1 MNSLIDIMDES
12 QKRYTMVEPKTIG
25 SIAISGSGGDTELFN
40 IKGSGVVKSL
50 AILTGNSHTGVKIEI
65 DGRIVYDSFTG
76 PGDIYNSNTYLV
88 FGDKNNLEVYYNSNV
103 FNMYR
108 FVCPV
113 SERYY
118 MTRTFDNDHIYPFDI
133 SVDNIALI
141 PTSSG
146 HLSSHTLF
154 LSDGGIEFK
163 KNLAVSAKLRETS
176 SNGTVYAGIEYM
188 MA

>member
-1 MNSLIDIMDES
+1 MHSLIDIINDS
-12 QKRYTMVEPKTIG
+12 QKRYTMVEPKTSG
-25 SIAISGSGGDTELFN
+25 SITISGSGGSTELFN

-50 AILTGNSHTGVKIEI
+50 AILTRNGYTGVKIEI

-76 PGDIYNSNTYLV
+76 PGYIYSSDRYLV
-88 FGDKNNLEVYYNSNV
+88 FGDKNNLEVYYNSGV

-108 FVCPV
+108 FVCSV

-118 MTRTFDNDHIYPFDI
+118 VTRTFSDGLMYPFDT
-133 SVDNIALI
+133 SADNIATI
-141 PTSSG
+141 PKMD
-146 HLSSHTLF
+146 HLSGDTLF

-163 KNLAVSAKLRETS
+163 KNFIVSAKLRETS
-176 SNGTVYAGIEYM
+176 SDGSVYAGIEYM